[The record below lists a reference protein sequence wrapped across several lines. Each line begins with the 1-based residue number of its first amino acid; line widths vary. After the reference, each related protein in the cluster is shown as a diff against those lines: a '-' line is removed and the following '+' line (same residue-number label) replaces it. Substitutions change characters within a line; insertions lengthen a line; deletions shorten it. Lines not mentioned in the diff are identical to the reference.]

1 MVIVVRNKRA
11 TLTFIVILDGD
22 FEHRELNVL
31 VLLNFRLV
39 QCLVE
44 ERRVVIFIS
53 DSDANEFR
61 Y

>member
-1 MVIVVRNKRA
+1 MVIVVRNKRVP
-11 TLTFIVILDGD
+11 LTFIVILGGD
-22 FEHRELNVL
+22 CEHRVLNVL
-31 VLLNFRLV
+31 VLLNLHLLLG
-39 QCLVE
+39 LVE